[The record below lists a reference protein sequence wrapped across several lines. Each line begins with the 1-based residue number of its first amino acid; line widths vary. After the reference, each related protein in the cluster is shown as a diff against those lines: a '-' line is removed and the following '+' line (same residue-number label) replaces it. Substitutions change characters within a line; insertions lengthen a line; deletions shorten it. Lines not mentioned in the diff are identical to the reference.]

1 MKTCS
6 SFISCNRYRLHKKSS
21 NTPKFIKKGKMRIK
35 SVMLLLNIPT
45 SSGGLKK
52 RKQSFKISRDITN
65 TSNNNNNQI
74 LDTRITSGYSNTTYM
89 TEQDFELQARQM
101 SQQRID
107 LLLNKNT

>member
-1 MKTCS
+1 
-6 SFISCNRYRLHKKSS
+6 
-21 NTPKFIKKGKMRIK
+21 MRIK

-52 RKQSFKISRDITN
+52 RKLPQRRESIKISNITN
-65 TSNNNNNQI
+65 VNDNNNQI
-74 LDTRITSGYSNTTYM
+74 LDTRITSGYAGTM
-89 TEQDFELQARQM
+89 TDQDFELQARQM